1 VSPKRIGMRIKGLRV
16 KNKMTQE
23 SLAKKVK
30 ISRVHLA
37 NIESPDNASHHRTPS
52 LAVLERIAKALG
64 VPVTE
69 LLE

>member
-37 NIESPDNASHHRTPS
+37 NIESPDNAPHHRAPS
-52 LAVLERIAKALG
+52 LAVLERLAKALG

>member
-1 VSPKRIGMRIKGLRV
+1 MKIKRLRIEGEL
-16 KNKMTQE
+16 TQAA
-23 SLAKKVK
+23 LAKRVK

-37 NIESPDNASHHRTPS
+37 NIESTDNAPHHRTPS
-52 LAVLERIAKALG
+52 LAVLERLAKALG